1 MADLWPDEIGRERAQ
16 SPVAHL
22 HAQGLFLEARC
33 GHLLQS
39 ETPRLDAV
47 RNSFTHAFDIV
58 APALDNYRY
67 RLLTVS
73 FGISLYPTRIS
84 VAPGVLDEI
93 RGRVNVQPDSRD
105 KGHKREV
112 IVAESEEQFLDC
124 LEVLFAT
131 IKIRQ
136 AIAMLMS
143 QADPLWDQP

>member
-1 MADLWPDEIGRERAQ
+1 MADMWPDEIGRERAQ
-16 SPVAHL
+16 SPVAL
-22 HAQGLFLEARC
+22 LRAQGLFLEARC

-39 ETPRLDAV
+39 ETPRLDAAG
-47 RNSFTHAFDIV
+47 NSFTHAFDIV
-58 APALDNYRY
+58 IPALDNYRY
-67 RLLTVS
+67 RLLTIS

-93 RGRVNVQPDSRD
+93 RGRVPIEPDSRD
-105 KGHKREV
+105 KRHKRET
-112 IVAESEEQFLDC
+112 IVAESEEQFLNC

-131 IKIRQ
+131 NRIRQ